1 MAKSIYYSSIDWYS
15 FDFEGEEEA
24 GGFLSGDSGAEEE
37 PPCLRLLIFYRMSY
51 ALAWTR
57 GTSSYIYL
65 LFIPLG
71 PYSSEDD
78 DFESDFSDYKSGTS
92 IVP

>member
-1 MAKSIYYSSIDWYS
+1 
-15 FDFEGEEEA
+15 
-24 GGFLSGDSGAEEE
+24 
-37 PPCLRLLIFYRMSY
+37 MSY
-51 ALAWTR
+51 TLTWTR

-65 LFIPLG
+65 LFILLG
-71 PYSSEDD
+71 SYSSEDD